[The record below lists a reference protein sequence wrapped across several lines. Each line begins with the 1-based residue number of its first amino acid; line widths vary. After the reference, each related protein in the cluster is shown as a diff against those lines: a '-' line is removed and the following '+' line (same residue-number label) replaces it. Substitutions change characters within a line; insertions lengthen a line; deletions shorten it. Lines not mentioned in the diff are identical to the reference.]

1 MAQKVLSE
9 AQMREYVEKEVRKA
23 LMSEGNSNNILT
35 ESINEALEENMS
47 DEGIMDWLKNLLG
60 GQMGGQQGNGPHV
73 SMEGIVGAI
82 LGRFLAPVLE
92 KLLAKIGIEP
102 KSPIGSIIIKAASTM
117 GGYGLGQLVDRKWDP
132 IGADNGGFLGFG
144 AKKQ

>member
-9 AQMREYVEKEVRKA
+9 AQMREYVEQEVRRA
-23 LMSEGNSNNILT
+23 LMNEGVGNNILS
-35 ESINEALEENMS
+35 ESINEALEENMT
-47 DEGIMDWLKNLLG
+47 DEGVLDWLQNLLG
-60 GQMGGQQGNGPHV
+60 GRMGGQQGNGPHI

-132 IGADNGGFLGFG
+132 IGVDNGGLLGLG
-144 AKKQ
+144 KKN

>member
-9 AQMREYVEKEVRKA
+9 AQMREYIEKEVRKA
-23 LMSEGNSNNILT
+23 LMSESNSNNILT

-60 GQMGGQQGNGPHV
+60 GQMGGQQGNGPHI